1 MSTTPDNSKA
11 YVWQDGDAFRAP
23 AGTALPADPWM
34 APPLTSGVS
43 PNEVPWDAFGGIQA
57 GFNLE
62 PNQEIKKHTI
72 FNKRDSTYALSRG
85 PREDTTKF
93 RAVDYSKAAVL
104 TTLLG
109 GQIVQVGAT
118 DVYKWIGGQAEEFA
132 LIWTLADPS
141 NASTDR
147 VGFYTEKATLSS
159 PPPRAFTGE
168 ELDGWELEIL
178 ALSPLIPISNWNPLG
193 P

>member
-11 YVWQDGDAFRAP
+11 YVWQDGDAYRAP
-23 AGTALPADPWM
+23 AGTALPEDPW
-34 APPLTSGVS
+34 AHPLVTGTSPGVT
-43 PNEVPWDAFGGIQA
+43 WDAFGGIQA

-62 PNQEIKKHTI
+62 PNQDIKKHTI

-104 TTLLG
+104 TSLLG
-109 GQIVQVGAT
+109 GEIVQVGT
-118 DVYKWIGGQAEEFA
+118 SEVYKWVGGNAEEFA

-159 PPPRAFTGE
+159 PPPRTFAGE
-168 ELDGWELEIL
+168 DLDGWEFEIL
-178 ALSPLIPISNWNPLG
+178 ALSPLVPISNWNPLA